1 MKRFT
6 FMLAGVLCASASFAT
21 DYYVSVEGSGVKDGS
36 SWENA
41 IAFTEMYSNIN
52 TKYQNGDVFYFQGG
66 TYVPSDAKGITKGY
80 TFIGGFP
87 STMKGTNHELPS
99 YPSVT
104 PTVFNGEKTKSGLLT
119 FGTDVKSGWSV
130 TSSIRIQGIEF
141 TGVSIVKG
149 GTNQSAL
156 KLIRC
161 KDVQVEN
168 CRFYENVSEADK
180 TVGDTGGPAS
190 LSVSSIIV
198 FKNCQFFNNSS
209 KGRGGAVK
217 LKGTVKNVGETT
229 FDGCLFKENSVGYM
243 GSAIFMNHGKK
254 MNIVNT
260 IIEGNN
266 ATDESGEL
274 GAVFIVTPG
283 DYNNMLRIANS
294 TIAGNKGGAQ
304 VVGRNGADIMIANS
318 IIVGDVNTPA
328 IRIADKNTVS
338 DPKSRQSLSC
348 GYNIIG
354 EYVGKTATAP
364 AWKTS
369 DFVSEDNTLNS
380 IFGTNAVT
388 DGPVAAPYGATQEQ
402 MEAIATSWSLGKDLD
417 LTQDINGVSRGDIAV
432 PGAVVAE
439 PLKGKF
445 GITDAKYATYYHDFG
460 YIMPE
465 GVKGGVVIDAKVE
478 GTLVVDYK
486 YGSGSIVP
494 AKSALLLNGAKNDY
508 EVALKLEETS
518 KDVNLLKGT
527 SEESQTTSDEVGA
540 KFYKFANDKD
550 KGIGFYWG
558 ADNGVAFT
566 NSANKAYLAVAGEAS
581 AAKGFALDGVD
592 TGIKE
597 VTEVG
602 KMAGKIYNLQG
613 MQQKGLQKGICIVNG
628 KKFVVK

>member
-21 DYYVSVEGSGVKDGS
+21 DYYVSVDGSGVKDGS

-41 IAFTEMYSNIN
+41 IAFADMCGKIN
-52 TKYQNGDVFYFQGG
+52 EYKDGDVFYFQGG
-66 TYVPSDAKGITKGY
+66 TYYVPAKVPTVSKGY
-80 TFIGGFP
+80 SFIGTTTG
-87 STMKGTNHELPS
+87 
-99 YPSVT
+99 T
-104 PTVFNGEKTKSGLLT
+104 PTVFSGDVNGDGVANEGDASSLLFIQLATKNGDATKHFVLKNITFTGAYVNQTKTSALRV
-119 FGTDVKSGWSV
+119 DNSGWV
-130 TSSIRIQGIEF
+130 
-141 TGVSIVKG
+141 
-149 GTNQSAL
+149 
-156 KLIRC
+156 
-161 KDVQVEN
+161 DVQN
-168 CRFYENVSEADK
+168 CIFDK
-180 TVGDTGGPAS
+180 NISVYSKDNNYGGPACLLERS
-190 LSVSSIIV
+190 TVNFTDCKFI
-198 FKNCQFFNNSS
+198 NNES
-209 KGRGGAVK
+209 KGRGGAIK
-217 LKGTVKNVGETT
+217 LTSDAQTKGYTT
-229 FDGCLFKENSVGYM
+229 LNRCLVSGNKASSL
-243 GSAIFMNHGKK
+243 GSAIFFNHGQEL
-254 MNIVNT
+254 NIINSVITKNNSGTEGEIGAIFSIGADNTYARRIT
-260 IIEGNN
+260 II
-266 ATDESGEL
+266 
-274 GAVFIVTPG
+274 
-283 DYNNMLRIANS
+283 NS
-294 TIAGNKGGAQ
+294 TVAGNIGGAQ
-304 VVGRNGADIMIANS
+304 VLGRKNADIRIANS
-318 IIVGDVNTPA
+318 IIVGDGTTPA
-328 IRIADKNTVS
+328 ISLQEK
-338 DPKSRQSLSC
+338 PKQFLSA

-354 EYVGKTATAP
+354 KYQVGDASTT

-388 DGPVAAPYGATQEQ
+388 AGPVAAPCGATQEQ
-402 MEAIATSWSLGKDLD
+402 MDAIATSWSLNQDLK
-417 LTQDINGVSRGDIAV
+417 QDINGASRGDIAV

-460 YIMPE
+460 YIMPK
-465 GVKGGVVIDAKVE
+465 GVKGGVVTDAKVE

-486 YGSGSIVP
+486 YGSGSVVP

-527 SEESQTTSDEVGA
+527 SKESLTTSDEADA

-558 ADNGVAFT
+558 ADNGAAFI

>member
-6 FMLAGVLCASASFAT
+6 LMLAGVLCASASFAK

-41 IAFTEMYSNIN
+41 IAFAEMYSNIN
-52 TKYQNGDVFYFQGG
+52 TKYQNGDVFYFQEL

-87 STMKGTNHELPS
+87 STMKGTNHELLS
-99 YPSVT
+99 YPSAT
-104 PTVFNGEKTKSGLLT
+104 PTVFNGGKTKSGLLT
-119 FGTDVKSGWSV
+119 FGYTDGTKDLASSV
-130 TSSIRIQGIEF
+130 RIQGIEF
-141 TGVSIVKG
+141 TGVSIVNG
-149 GTNQSAL
+149 GKNQSAL

-190 LSVSSIIV
+190 LSVSSIVV
-198 FKNCQFFNNSS
+198 FRNCQFFNNSS

-217 LKGTVKNVGETT
+217 LKGTVKGVGETT

-274 GAVFIVTPG
+274 GAVFVVTPG
-283 DYNNMLRIANS
+283 DYANMLRIANS

-318 IIVGDVNTPA
+318 IIVGVDDTPA
-328 IRIADKNTVS
+328 IRIADNKNKVS
-338 DPKSRQSLSC
+338 DPKSGQSLSC

-354 EYVGKTATAP
+354 KYVGKTASAP

-369 DFVSEDNTLNS
+369 DFVSDDNTLSS
-380 IFGTNAVT
+380 IFGSNAVIN
-388 DGPVAAPYGATQEQ
+388 GPVAAPYGATQVQ
-402 MEAIATSWSLGKDLD
+402 MEAIAKGWSLGQDLK
-417 LTQDINGVSRGDIAV
+417 QDINGASRGDIAV

-465 GVKGGVVIDAKVE
+465 GVKGGVVIDAKIE

-486 YGSGSIVP
+486 YGSGSVVP

-518 KDVNLLKGT
+518 EDANLLKGT
-527 SEESQTTSDEVGA
+527 SKESETTSDEPNA
-540 KFYKFANDKD
+540 KFYKLANDKD

-558 ADNGVAFT
+558 AENGAAFK

-581 AAKGFALDGVD
+581 PAKGFALGGVD